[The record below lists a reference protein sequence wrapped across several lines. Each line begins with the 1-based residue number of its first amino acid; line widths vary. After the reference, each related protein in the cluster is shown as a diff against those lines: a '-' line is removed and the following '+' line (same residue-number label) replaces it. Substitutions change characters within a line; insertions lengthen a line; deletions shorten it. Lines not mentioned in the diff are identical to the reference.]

1 MRFPNITLALGCIA
15 LAVANITQYLFR
27 RNGTIPESIADP
39 VNGFLFG
46 IAIATLLLSI
56 VRMRRSG
63 CAS

>member
-1 MRFPNITLALGCIA
+1 MRRTNITFCLGCLALVIA
-15 LAVANITQYLFR
+15 NVTQYLLR
-27 RNGTIPESIADP
+27 RSGTVPESIADP

-46 IAIATLLLSI
+46 VAIATLLLSI